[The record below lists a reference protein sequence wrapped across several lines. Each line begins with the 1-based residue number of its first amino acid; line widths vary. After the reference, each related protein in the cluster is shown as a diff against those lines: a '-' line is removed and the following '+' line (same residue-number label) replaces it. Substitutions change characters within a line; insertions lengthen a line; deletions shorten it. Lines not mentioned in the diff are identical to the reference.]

1 MSSQASPAR
10 EGGLSQIQM
19 DLIFLSCNDMRIFHI
34 VQLASSCGKAITKE
48 LNQRNYESINKRKDQ
63 NPVLM
68 FSFIYKDPFEATEL
82 ISQYNIKNFLIY
94 HTVLH
99 DRKEKV
105 GSVMRSQ
112 VCCCD
117 YCDSLF
123 PYGGCTS
130 PNRWTKI
137 GSNTPILV
145 HWFPGQHSFYL
156 LDKISQ
162 SLSNICNPFCLSQFQ
177 SFSLLFILLLLSVI
191 VSGNLYFIEVSF
203 SQLSTYIRS
212 I

>member
-82 ISQYNIKNFLIY
+82 ISQYNIKNF
-94 HTVLH
+94 
-99 DRKEKV
+99 
-105 GSVMRSQ
+105 
-112 VCCCD
+112 
-117 YCDSLF
+117 
-123 PYGGCTS
+123 
-130 PNRWTKI
+130 
-137 GSNTPILV
+137 
-145 HWFPGQHSFYL
+145 
-156 LDKISQ
+156 
-162 SLSNICNPFCLSQFQ
+162 
-177 SFSLLFILLLLSVI
+177 
-191 VSGNLYFIEVSF
+191 
-203 SQLSTYIRS
+203 
-212 I
+212 